1 MLSFPVSG
9 SKPSSRAL
17 GLHPGYIASRTY
29 ATVPGMTPTA
39 AAVPAVDVVYLYP
52 FQILSRVTVA
62 SLRIRLTAGGAGS
75 SAKGAIWANSF
86 VSMRPLGAPLL
97 VDNTGVATT
106 SSNAD
111 ASLAASGTL
120 NSGVYWAG
128 TKFTGTLPSTLSI
141 AANNTWVQ
149 FMVGAATAGGA
160 AQNAYSFADA
170 YANAMPTFTEGASF
184 TMLNGASGCPLIYL
198 VT

>member
-17 GLHPGYIASRTY
+17 GLHPGYISGRTY
-29 ATVPGMTPTA
+29 ATVPGMSPTG

-52 FQILSRVTVA
+52 FQILSRVAVA
-62 SLRIRLTAGGAGS
+62 SLRIRVTSAGTGS

-86 VSMRPLGAPLL
+86 TSMRPLGAPLL
-97 VDNTGVATT
+97 VDNTGVVTT
-106 SSNAD
+106 AGNAD

-120 NSGVYWAG
+120 NPGIYWAG
-128 TKFTGTLPSTLSI
+128 TKHTGTLPQTLSI
-141 AANNTWVQ
+141 PANNTWVA
-149 FMVGAATAGGA
+149 FMVGLATAGGA

-170 YANAMPTFTEGASF
+170 YANNMPTFSEGASF
-184 TMLNGASGCPLIYL
+184 TMLNGASGCPLVYL